1 MLGKSLSHR
10 TIKFKMKLH
19 VIILKMQ
26 QICFL
31 YFFIATLAIWMHNLN
46 GAALLLFEPPEP
58 DWSFLLNGLQIAAAA
73 TVARCWMKWHPCI
86 HAFRHG
92 DTCSPCLNGRAYLGG
107 GYSLK
112 REREIKSS
120 MFKRAFTYQAS
131 LMLKSSIRQRV
142 IKLKYQ
148 HRGFLSSCSKLDLI
162 DKVALISKAVV
173 CQYTWSA
180 SEILLYPDPTFS
192 SNTNKWSKQ
201 TMNYTSKSN

>member
-1 MLGKSLSHR
+1 MLGKSLSHI

-73 TVARCWMKWHPCI
+73 TVARCWMQWHPCI

-112 REREIKSS
+112 RERDTVQHVQESFHLS
-120 MFKRAFTYQAS
+120 GFTYVEVINQA
-131 LMLKSSIRQRV
+131 
-142 IKLKYQ
+142 
-148 HRGFLSSCSKLDLI
+148 
-162 DKVALISKAVV
+162 
-173 CQYTWSA
+173 
-180 SEILLYPDPTFS
+180 
-192 SNTNKWSKQ
+192 
-201 TMNYTSKSN
+201 KSNQVKISAQGFFYPAAANLIWLIKWL